1 MVDDPRK
8 RHPEDSS
15 RINVH
20 QEHELRY
27 WTLKFGV
34 TAERLKEAVSKV
46 GVSADAVARELASAS
61 SRRRSA

>member
-1 MVDDPRK
+1 MADDPRK

-27 WTLKFGV
+27 WTLKFEV
-34 TAERLKEAVSKV
+34 SAEHLKEAVSKV
-46 GVSADAVARELASAS
+46 GVSADAVAHELASEN